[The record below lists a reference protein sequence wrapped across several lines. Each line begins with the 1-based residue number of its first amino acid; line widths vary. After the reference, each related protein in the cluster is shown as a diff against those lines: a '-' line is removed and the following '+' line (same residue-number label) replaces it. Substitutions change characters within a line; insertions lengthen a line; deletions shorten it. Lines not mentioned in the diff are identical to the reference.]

1 MGARVRE
8 RLQAGY
14 EDYTVAERMIAGWLI
29 DNLDRVPFET
39 AASVGARVGVSAMT
53 VGRFLKARGWNG
65 LTALKEELRG
75 DRDAPWLLARPQSP
89 DARLQAELA
98 AIADVYALASTP
110 GWADV
115 VRLLANAG
123 TVHVAGF
130 QTERGLAAAFADH
143 LSHVRGQVRSHESG
157 AGRFPALLAEVGP
170 EDALVLVDIR
180 RYSRHFRLLGER
192 AVAAGIPLIVVTDP
206 YCPWA
211 RDLTPHILS
220 AEVSLGH
227 FWDMNTALASLLNL
241 LVDDVVRAIGPER
254 VHERLA
260 KVSGHYADFI
270 GFQPGGAGGV

>member
-1 MGARVRE
+1 MAGHVKE
-8 RLQAGY
+8 RLRAGY
-14 EDYTVAERMIAGWLI
+14 EEFTVAERMIAGWMAE
-29 DNLDRVPFET
+29 NLDRVPFET
-39 AASVGARVGVSAMT
+39 AASIGERVGVSAMT

-65 LTALKEELRG
+65 LAALKEELRAT
-75 DRDAPWLLARPQSP
+75 RDAPWLLSRPRSA
-89 DARLQAELA
+89 DARMQAELA
-98 AIADVYALASTP
+98 AIADVYALAGTP
-110 GWADV
+110 GWAEV
-115 VRLLANAG
+115 VALLARAR

-143 LSHVRGQVRSHESG
+143 LGHVRGGVRSHESG
-157 AGRFPALLAEVGP
+157 AGRFPAMLAEAGP

-192 AVAAGIPLIVVTDP
+192 AARAGIPLVVVTDP

-241 LVDDVVRAIGPER
+241 LVDDVVRAIGAER
-254 VHERLA
+254 VHARLA
-260 KVSGHYADFI
+260 EVSAHYDAFI
-270 GFQPGGAGGV
+270 GFQPGS